1 MSRRSRAGD
10 DRRKQQSNQGGD
22 GTLYANQGTQNV
34 HNGDYFDNG
43 DYRNTYIRQEIARAR
58 SHASWWVL
66 AILVVDVGYF
76 FYGKSAYTGLSGNT
90 GDIWRMV
97 IFFVL
102 LSLTGSLIRRWFRV
116 GR

>member
-1 MSRRSRAGD
+1 MSRRTGD
-10 DRRKQQSNQGGD
+10 DRRKRQANHGGD

-43 DYRNTYIRQEIARAR
+43 DYRSTHIQQIARAR
-58 SHASWWVL
+58 SRAGWWVL

-76 FYGKSAYTGLSGNT
+76 FYGKAAYTGVSGDT

-97 IFFVL
+97 AFFVL